1 MINRIDDEQ
10 HPHMVQPEE
19 LQCVAKVRELVTLD
33 WLVNHVGSQV
43 ESLILR
49 TLVLVLQRFEEL
61 LKIILF
67 I

>member
-1 MINRIDDEQ
+1 
-10 HPHMVQPEE
+10 MVQPEK

-43 ESLILR
+43 ENLILR
-49 TLVLVLQRFEEL
+49 ILVLVLQRFEEL